1 MFHGAHQMKLDSKG
15 RVSAP
20 SDFRARLKDE
30 GASSFVCFPSD
41 RPRVFSVM
49 SEPRFADMLKQLESE
64 FVARHGGDTLAL
76 FYDGANNIAAKLAG
90 EAVELPVDDNGRIIV
105 RKDLRTRLGSAD
117 TPEASLWFLGQGRF
131 FQLWADD
138 LWESEGPYRQP
149 SAMQALA
156 ARRAA
161 NSNAG
166 GGGGR

>member
-20 SDFRARLKDE
+20 SDFRARLKAE
-30 GASSFVCFPSD
+30 GAESFVCFPSD
-41 RPRVFSVM
+41 RPRVFSAM
-49 SEPRFADMLKQLESE
+49 SQPRFTEMLKQLEDE

-76 FYDGANNIAAKLAG
+76 FYDAANNIAAKLAG
-90 EAVELPVDDNGRIIV
+90 EAVELPVDDNGRIILG
-105 RKDLRTRLGSAD
+105 KDLRTRLGSKD
-117 TPEASLWFLGQGRF
+117 KPDASLWFLGQGRF

-138 LWESEGPYRQP
+138 LWEAEGPYTQP

-161 NSNAG
+161 NTNSGGAG
-166 GGGGR
+166 R